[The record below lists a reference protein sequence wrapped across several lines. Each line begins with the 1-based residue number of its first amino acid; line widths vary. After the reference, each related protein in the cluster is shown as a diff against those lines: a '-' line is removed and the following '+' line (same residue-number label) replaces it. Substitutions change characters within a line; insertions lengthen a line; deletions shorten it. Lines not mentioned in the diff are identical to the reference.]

1 MAIDST
7 LLTGRAK
14 SGDAEAFGELYEQYA
29 GDMYRYALYVL
40 GSRCAAQDAVQE
52 TALAAFR
59 SVRSLRDP
67 ASFRPWLFR
76 ILANHCKRQLRGK
89 YAPQAESLDE
99 LFAEPASADA
109 PLGCALELRQAI
121 AALPQAERDVVF
133 LSVLEGYDSSEI
145 GRILDLRPGTVRS
158 KLSRALAK
166 LRKEN
171 FLS

>member
-1 MAIDST
+1 MAIDIP
-7 LLTGRAK
+7 LLTAQAK
-14 SGDAEAFGELYEQYA
+14 AGDTEAFGALYEYHA

-40 GSRCAAQDAVQE
+40 GSQCAAQDAVQE
-52 TALAAFR
+52 AALAAFR
-59 SVRSLRDP
+59 SIHSLRDP
-67 ASFRPWLFR
+67 TSFRPWLFR
-76 ILANHCKRQLRGK
+76 ILANRCKRQLRSK
-89 YAPQAESLDE
+89 YAPPEESLDE
-99 LFAEPASADA
+99 QFAEPASSDA

-133 LSVLEGYDSSEI
+133 LSVLEGYDSGEI
-145 GRILDLRPGTVRS
+145 GRILGLRPGTVRS